1 MKKIFTLLAA
11 MVCSFASFAQD
22 IQLETKD
29 GQVIENGSTVTI
41 KGEMEDMMFFGYF
54 KPNLYVRNLTEK
66 NMLVEATMKVIRGNS
81 QICWAGSCVPVS
93 EGSSYSTKP
102 GIANANFSN
111 DLTIETMV
119 MDSDYMNATVTCT
132 IEITLYTGTETYKD
146 GDKKGYLKDPQKVVS
161 AIVTYT
167 NDPVLNIEN
176 TDVNSPVIYAKDNV
190 LYCNAAANA
199 QLQIYNVAGHLCK
212 NIRLNSEAESLSL
225 EGMTKG
231 VYIYRVLGTGKPAV
245 SGKFLVK

>member
-41 KGEMEDMMFFGYF
+41 KGEMIDMYGAYGQFDSHLF
-54 KPNLYVRNLTEK
+54 VRNLTDK
-66 NMLVEATMKVIRGNS
+66 KIGVKAHVKAIVGDGQICFGGGCIPLLMAGAEATSGLGVVDPQS
-81 QICWAGSCVPVS
+81 A
-93 EGSSYSTKP
+93 SSLLIDCLIY
-102 GIANANFSN
+102 G
-111 DLTIETMV
+111 
-119 MDSDYMNATVTCT
+119 DYMNTTVTRT
-132 IEITLYTGTETYKD
+132 VEVSIWT
-146 GDKKGYLKDPQKVVS
+146 DKNPDEKIS
-161 AIVTYT
+161 ATVTYT

>member
-22 IQLETKD
+22 LQLETKD

-41 KGEMEDMMFFGYF
+41 HGEMEDMMIWGQFNS
-54 KPNLYVRNLTEK
+54 NLHVRNLTEK
-66 NMLVEATMKVIRGNS
+66 NQGVYATMKVISGSS
-81 QICWAGSCVPVS
+81 QICWGGSCVPVMAGNS
-93 EGSSYSTKP
+93 HTTGMGVVSANSSS
-102 GIANANFSN
+102 S
-111 DLTIETMV
+111 LLIETLV
-119 MDSDYMNATVTCT
+119 MDADFMNAIVTCT
-132 IEITLYTGTETYKD
+132 IEITVWT
-146 GDKKGYLKDPQKVVS
+146 DKNPDEKIS
-161 AIVTYT
+161 ATVTYT
-167 NDPVLNIEN
+167 NDPVLGIEN
-176 TDVNSPVIYAKDNV
+176 TEVASPVVYAKDNV
-190 LYCNAAANA
+190 LYCNAVANA
-199 QLQIYNVAGHLCK
+199 QLQVYNVAGHLCK